1 MTSAAVRRDDSRE
14 GIASPCSLSGRTRMG
29 ETRQARVKSPVIVGH
44 RSIRAAG
51 PGSLRW
57 TPRLGGSKS
66 AWSTRSVRP
75 IDPGEPSSN
84 PMSSPPIRNSRPSRC
99 DRPSRNDRPRR
110 YDRPSL
116 IETSLID
123 TSPIEM
129 ESGAIGMEWVAI
141 GMEWAAIG
149 VEWGV
154 IVTERR
160 RPGPPFSMR
169 IFRSRCI
176 EMTRSRMGGH
186 GRRWPRARLHFRSLI
201 HPLKRP

>member
-1 MTSAAVRRDDSRE
+1 
-14 GIASPCSLSGRTRMG
+14 
-29 ETRQARVKSPVIVGH
+29 
-44 RSIRAAG
+44 
-51 PGSLRW
+51 
-57 TPRLGGSKS
+57 
-66 AWSTRSVRP
+66 
-75 IDPGEPSSN
+75 
-84 PMSSPPIRNSRPSRC
+84 MSSPPIRNSRPSRC
-99 DRPSRNDRPRR
+99 DRPSRNDRP
-110 YDRPSL
+110 SL
-116 IETSLID
+116 IETSLIETSLIE

-129 ESGAIGMEWVAI
+129 ESGAI

>member
-57 TPRLGGSKS
+57 TPRLGGSNS

-99 DRPSRNDRPRR
+99 DRPSRNDRP
-110 YDRPSL
+110 SL

-129 ESGAIGMEWVAI
+129 ESGAIGMEWGSIAT
-141 GMEWAAIG
+141 ER
-149 VEWGV
+149 GV

>member
-57 TPRLGGSKS
+57 TPRLGGSNS

-99 DRPSRNDRPRR
+99 DRPSRNDRP
-110 YDRPSL
+110 SL
-116 IETSLID
+116 IETSLIE

-129 ESGAIGMEWVAI
+129 ESGAIGMEWGPIAT
-141 GMEWAAIG
+141 ER
-149 VEWGV
+149 GV

>member
-14 GIASPCSLSGRTRMG
+14 GIASPCSLNGRTRMG

-57 TPRLGGSKS
+57 TPRLGGSNS

-99 DRPSRNDRPRR
+99 DRPSRNDRPSLIET
-110 YDRPSL
+110 SL

-141 GMEWAAIG
+141 GMEWGPIAT
-149 VEWGV
+149 ERGV

-186 GRRWPRARLHFRSLI
+186 GRRWPRAGLHFRSLI

>member
-57 TPRLGGSKS
+57 TPRLGGSNS

-99 DRPSRNDRPRR
+99 DRPSRNDRP
-110 YDRPSL
+110 SL
-116 IETSLID
+116 IETSLIE
-123 TSPIEM
+123 TSLIETSLIEM
-129 ESGAIGMEWVAI
+129 ESGAIGMEWGPIAT
-141 GMEWAAIG
+141 ER
-149 VEWGV
+149 GV

>member
-99 DRPSRNDRPRR
+99 DRPSRNDRP
-110 YDRPSL
+110 SL
-116 IETSLID
+116 IETSLIETSLIDTSLID

-129 ESGAIGMEWVAI
+129 ESGAIGMKWGPIATER
-141 GMEWAAIG
+141 
-149 VEWGV
+149 GV

-186 GRRWPRARLHFRSLI
+186 GRRWPRAGLHFRSLI

>member
-57 TPRLGGSKS
+57 TPRLGGSNS

-99 DRPSRNDRPRR
+99 DRPSRNDRP
-110 YDRPSL
+110 SL

-129 ESGAIGMEWVAI
+129 ESGAIGMEWGPI
-141 GMEWAAIG
+141 GMEWGPIATERG
-149 VEWGV
+149 VT
-154 IVTERR
+154 VTERR

-186 GRRWPRARLHFRSLI
+186 GRRWPRAGLHFRSLI

>member
-57 TPRLGGSKS
+57 TPRLGGSNS

-99 DRPSRNDRPRR
+99 DRPSRNDRP
-110 YDRPSL
+110 SL
-116 IETSLID
+116 IETSLIETSLIE

-129 ESGAIGMEWVAI
+129 ESGAIGMEWGPIAT
-141 GMEWAAIG
+141 ER
-149 VEWGV
+149 GV

>member
-57 TPRLGGSKS
+57 TPRLGGSNS

-99 DRPSRNDRPRR
+99 DRPSRNDRPSLIETSLIET
-110 YDRPSL
+110 SL

-129 ESGAIGMEWVAI
+129 ESGAIGMEWGSIAT
-141 GMEWAAIG
+141 ER
-149 VEWGV
+149 GV

>member
-57 TPRLGGSKS
+57 TPRLGGSNS

-99 DRPSRNDRPRR
+99 DRPSRNDRP
-110 YDRPSL
+110 SL

-129 ESGAIGMEWVAI
+129 ESGAIGMEWGPIAT
-141 GMEWAAIG
+141 ER
-149 VEWGV
+149 GV

>member
-14 GIASPCSLSGRTRMG
+14 GIASSCSLSGRTRMG

-57 TPRLGGSKS
+57 TPRLGGSNS

-99 DRPSRNDRPRR
+99 DRPSRNDRP
-110 YDRPSL
+110 SL
-116 IETSLID
+116 IETSLIETSLIE

-129 ESGAIGMEWVAI
+129 ESGAIGMEWGPIAT
-141 GMEWAAIG
+141 ER
-149 VEWGV
+149 GV

>member
-57 TPRLGGSKS
+57 TPRLGGSNS

-99 DRPSRNDRPRR
+99 DRPSRNDRPSLIET
-110 YDRPSL
+110 SL

-129 ESGAIGMEWVAI
+129 ESGAIGMEWGPIAT
-141 GMEWAAIG
+141 ER
-149 VEWGV
+149 GV

>member
-129 ESGAIGMEWVAI
+129 ESGAIGMEWGSIAT
-141 GMEWAAIG
+141 ER
-149 VEWGV
+149 GV

>member
-57 TPRLGGSKS
+57 TPRLGGSNS

-99 DRPSRNDRPRR
+99 DRPSRNDRP
-110 YDRPSL
+110 SL

-129 ESGAIGMEWVAI
+129 ESGAIGMEWGPIAT
-141 GMEWAAIG
+141 ER
-149 VEWGV
+149 GV

-186 GRRWPRARLHFRSLI
+186 GRRWPRAGLHFRSLI

>member
-129 ESGAIGMEWVAI
+129 ESGAIGMEWGPIAT
-141 GMEWAAIG
+141 ER
-149 VEWGV
+149 GV

-186 GRRWPRARLHFRSLI
+186 GRRWPRAGLHFRSLI

>member
-57 TPRLGGSKS
+57 TPRLGGSNS

-99 DRPSRNDRPRR
+99 DRPSRNDRP
-110 YDRPSL
+110 SL
-116 IETSLID
+116 IETSLIE

-129 ESGAIGMEWVAI
+129 ESGAIGMEWGPIAT
-141 GMEWAAIG
+141 ER
-149 VEWGV
+149 GV

-186 GRRWPRARLHFRSLI
+186 GRRWPRAGLHFRSLI

>member
-57 TPRLGGSKS
+57 TPRLGGSNS

-99 DRPSRNDRPRR
+99 DRPSRNDRPSLIET
-110 YDRPSL
+110 SL

-123 TSPIEM
+123 TSLIEM
-129 ESGAIGMEWVAI
+129 ESGAIGMEWGPIAT
-141 GMEWAAIG
+141 ER
-149 VEWGV
+149 GV

>member
-1 MTSAAVRRDDSRE
+1 
-14 GIASPCSLSGRTRMG
+14 
-29 ETRQARVKSPVIVGH
+29 
-44 RSIRAAG
+44 
-51 PGSLRW
+51 
-57 TPRLGGSKS
+57 
-66 AWSTRSVRP
+66 
-75 IDPGEPSSN
+75 
-84 PMSSPPIRNSRPSRC
+84 MSSPPIRNSRPSRC
-99 DRPSRNDRPRR
+99 DRPSRNDRP
-110 YDRPSL
+110 SL
-116 IETSLID
+116 IETSLIETSLIDTSLID

-129 ESGAIGMEWVAI
+129 ESGAIGMEWGPIAT
-141 GMEWAAIG
+141 ER
-149 VEWGV
+149 GV

>member
-57 TPRLGGSKS
+57 TPRLGGSNS

-129 ESGAIGMEWVAI
+129 ESGAIGMEWGSIAT
-141 GMEWAAIG
+141 ER
-149 VEWGV
+149 GV

-186 GRRWPRARLHFRSLI
+186 GRRWPRAGLHFRSLI

>member
-57 TPRLGGSKS
+57 TPRLGGSNS

-99 DRPSRNDRPRR
+99 DRPSRNDRP
-110 YDRPSL
+110 SL
-116 IETSLID
+116 IETSLIETSLIE

-129 ESGAIGMEWVAI
+129 ESGAIGMEWGPIAT
-141 GMEWAAIG
+141 ER
-149 VEWGV
+149 GV

-186 GRRWPRARLHFRSLI
+186 GRRWPRAGLHFRSLI

>member
-57 TPRLGGSKS
+57 TPRLGGSNS

-129 ESGAIGMEWVAI
+129 ESGAIGMEWGPIAT
-141 GMEWAAIG
+141 ER
-149 VEWGV
+149 GV

-186 GRRWPRARLHFRSLI
+186 DRRWPRAGLHFRSLI